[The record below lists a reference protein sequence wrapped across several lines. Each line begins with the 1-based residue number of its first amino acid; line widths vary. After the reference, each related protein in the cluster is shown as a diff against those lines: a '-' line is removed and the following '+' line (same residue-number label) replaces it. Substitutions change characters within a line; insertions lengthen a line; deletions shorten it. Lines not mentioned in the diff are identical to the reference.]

1 MKFKQMKALAKKLID
16 LGEYETSMQVIEQL
30 PIMEKYAD
38 EHHREVLGASAAI
51 VDIAI
56 EIINNAKKDIK

>member
-16 LGEYETSMQVIEQL
+16 LGEYEISMQVIEQL

-38 EHHREVLGASAAI
+38 EHHNEVLGASAAI

-56 EIINNAKKDIK
+56 EIVNKEKDK